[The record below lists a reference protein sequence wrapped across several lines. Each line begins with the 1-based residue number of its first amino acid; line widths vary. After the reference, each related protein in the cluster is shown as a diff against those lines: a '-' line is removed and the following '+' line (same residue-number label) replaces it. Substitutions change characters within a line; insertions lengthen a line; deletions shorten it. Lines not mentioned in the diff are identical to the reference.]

1 MVFWLAV
8 LAVLLSLRPWQ
19 WFGAGAGL
27 RWRRNGKAAWAPGGV
42 EGSWQAGWRLT
53 HAATAVGVGGGL
65 LLLLVLAAG
74 GPRHSPVQAT
84 GDRPAPLAGAAL
96 GSRSEL
102 ADPRDI
108 VLTVTTTVKSSHT
121 SVTRTLF
128 LDSIFVS
135 LASYRCA
142 GLGALCW
149 ASMALLLRC

>member
-19 WFGAGAGL
+19 WLGSGASL

-42 EGSWQAGWRLT
+42 EGSWQYGWRLRQ
-53 HAATAVGVGGGL
+53 AAAAMGVVGGL
-65 LLLLVLAAG
+65 LLVLVLAVG
-74 GPRHSPVQAT
+74 GPRHSPRQAT
-84 GDRPAPLAGAAL
+84 SDRPEPLAGVAL
-96 GSRSEL
+96 GSGSEL
-102 ADPRDI
+102 ADPHDM
-108 VLTVTTTVKSSHT
+108 VLTVTTTVKSAHT

-142 GLGALCW
+142 GLGALCC
-149 ASMALLLRC
+149 ASAAPLRC